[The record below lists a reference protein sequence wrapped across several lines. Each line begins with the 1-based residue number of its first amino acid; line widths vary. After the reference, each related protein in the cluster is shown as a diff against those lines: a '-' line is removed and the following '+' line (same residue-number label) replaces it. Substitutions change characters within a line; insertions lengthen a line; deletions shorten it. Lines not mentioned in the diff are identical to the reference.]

1 MPGIATLEKMA
12 MEQKRSSDAG
22 QEENTMRLQ
31 KPSFAAIAGV
41 LAGFAGIS
49 AVQAENADVTYKAEL
64 SPLNTKTTGSDAGGE
79 ATFTISGDELTIH
92 VTAKGVSSNMEHLQH
107 LHGFA
112 KGDRKSKCPTAR
124 NDTDGDGIIDLIET
138 EPVAGTTMVPFH
150 DDPVSME
157 IVKDTYPAAGAD
169 GSYSYEKTVSLK
181 ALKDAFAAKFPGQQ
195 LDLDRRL
202 VFLHGVPASTKLPAT
217 VASLDGIPAQVTL
230 PIACGEIKKARD

>member
-1 MPGIATLEKMA
+1 
-12 MEQKRSSDAG
+12 MEQKRSSDAD

-31 KPSFAAIAGV
+31 KHSFATIAGA

-49 AVQAENADVTYKAEL
+49 VVQAENADVTYKAEL
-64 SPLNTKTTGSDAGGE
+64 SPLNSKTAGSEARGE
-79 ATFTISGDELTIH
+79 ATFTISGDQLTIH
-92 VTAKGVSSNMEHLQH
+92 VSAKGVSPNMRHLRH

-112 KGDRKSKCPTAR
+112 KGDRKAKCPAAR
-124 NDTDGDGIIDLIET
+124 NDKDGDGIIDLIET

-169 GSYSYEKTVSLK
+169 GSYSYEKTISLK
-181 ALKDAFAAKFPGQQ
+181 ALKDVFAAKFPGQQ
-195 LDLDRRL
+195 LALDRRV